1 MRVYLNW
8 CRLDLWLTG
17 EMSHHEVLDA
27 VHSGIRSGHRSIS
40 SPCFLKRTSVVKN
53 PTVEECV
60 SDQTCCDISVV
71 LCDHSNTE
79 RGYLQSDYAELL
91 RKELPGVSITSS
103 QSDQDPLQIV

>member
-1 MRVYLNW
+1 MKFWTPSTPGSGRVT
-8 CRLDLWLTG
+8 RPFF
-17 EMSHHEVLDA
+17 A
-27 VHSGIRSGHRSIS
+27 
-40 SPCFLKRTSVVKN
+40 CFCKRTLSVVKN
-53 PTVEECV
+53 PAVEKCV

-91 RKELPGVSITSS
+91 RKELPGVSIASS